1 MESTISLPARYQALT
16 RLGGGGGG
24 EVWEVQDRYTSE
36 HLALKV
42 LAEDAT
48 EHEMAALVRE
58 TVALSGLEGIGLP
71 QVMRFGRL
79 PHSGRPYLIRELVR
93 GSSLEQLLTGT
104 TRTKRILHALA
115 KAADQLTLIHRA
127 GFFHGDVK
135 PANIIVADTGEVTL
149 VDLGLAA
156 PWRDSG
162 VTARGLTPKYAAPEL
177 LGGRPLTVRA
187 EVYAL
192 GVALREAVERGETSL
207 GIQLIRGLLTVAQR
221 ATAVEPE
228 ERYPSVDEFATALR
242 QAALIEPGQERVDP
256 TRTWPIVGNEGTA
269 NRLVQW
275 VTTAKPGTAIQ
286 VRGPAGSGR
295 SVLLRRLAW
304 SLGIEGRPLVCV
316 DIGMSDDMAGVRAEI
331 EGFAPER
338 LTIIA
343 DDSDDLGAEMSA
355 VIDAARRAGAIVVT
369 SGERKGDAE
378 CEVFDVP
385 PMGEHAAIE
394 LLRRA
399 VPSLTER
406 LAKKV
411 AMVAG
416 GIPGR
421 LKHAVA
427 LIAQQAAASEEDVD
441 RLLAGVELEEAE
453 GVPSEPLDRA
463 LHFLQRGR
471 YKDAEI
477 ALGRV
482 QEGDELVIAVAQAR
496 LQVGL
501 GEPRLAYEALDKV
514 RELALQRRGS
524 EEAIAWQVWLGRASV
539 GVARYHEALELLR
552 PVRDVGGTLGA
563 LALAFE
569 GLALSHIDNV
579 DSARESLSAAVEA
592 ARAANDVCT
601 EGLAHACAGAV
612 LNKAGEIDAAQ
623 KAYEA
628 ALTCSQNGG
637 DAGTLCNV
645 QLNLAVLHQMKGDV
659 AASIEYFQAAADMGR
674 RSGRRATIRNALLNL
689 AHLDLMLGR
698 LARARANIDAVE
710 EQKEEL
716 PAVVRAQLKAARAE
730 LLARNGDADAAIRC
744 FRESALE
751 WEAQGSGIRGAELR
765 IEAILLAARQPDA
778 NVTELSA
785 EVAQAKVQLADTQ
798 AHRHSVALATAKVA
812 IAAGDEAGARAAFD
826 EGLAAARETHQKDW
840 EWRILAERAE
850 LEEGCG
856 QRLTARRDRIDA
868 VTVLE
873 QIATRLPRD
882 LREVFWNDPRRR
894 ALRASVDVSL
904 GVAETHMAYMP
915 VQADTTSLSRSI
927 STSLSATPYEQRLGR
942 LLEINREL
950 LGELDLSKLTTRVIG
965 FAVELLG
972 AERGLVVLRE
982 ADGAL
987 HVYSSNVRPG
997 DTSQVQF
1004 SRSIAERVIETREA
1018 FWSLSP
1024 REDQRM
1030 RAFQSVHHL
1039 SLESV
1044 VCVPIIARQDE
1055 PLGALYVEN
1064 RHESGRAFQREIPT
1078 LKAFADQVAL
1088 AFETARLVAENKS
1101 RALELAQANESLQ
1114 KTQAELREVLGL
1126 RTERLRETRKELRE
1140 TRDML
1145 YGHFGYQGLV
1155 GTSGAMRRCYSL
1167 IERVKSMDVPVLIT
1181 GESGTGKEVAAR
1193 AIHRASDR
1201 NKKPFLGI
1209 NCGAIPE
1216 HLLESELFGHVRGA
1230 FTGADR
1236 DKRGL
1241 FREAAGGTVLLDEIG
1256 EMPQKMQAGL
1266 LRVLQERKVRSV
1278 GGTHE
1283 EPVECRFIF
1292 ATHRDLRQMVTDGKF
1307 REDLYYRIHV
1317 VELPLPPLRERLEDV
1332 ALLVD
1337 HFLGIFAAR
1346 YKRDK
1351 KSLTRAAQRAL
1362 LSFGWPGNVRQLE
1375 HVLLNA
1381 WILCDEEEIDLEDLG
1396 IPGATRGG
1404 RSLKSSVPAAPASEP
1419 PSVVPSEANP
1429 RPNSPE
1435 STAAAR
1441 VPPLPPKR
1449 SEMPPEPTAATEVIE
1464 SQPPPSKRG
1473 PNTRDTYSS
1482 HRRSE
1487 KERIIDALK
1496 ACNWNRVKAA
1506 ELSGIPRRT
1515 FYRRLRE
1522 YKIQ

>member
-1 MESTISLPARYQALT
+1 MLT

-24 EVWEVQDRYTSE
+24 EVWEVQDRFTSE
-36 HLALKV
+36 HFALKV
-42 LAEDAT
+42 LAEDAS

-93 GSSLEQLLTGT
+93 GSSLEQLIASSIS
-104 TRTKRILHALA
+104 TKHILNALA
-115 KAADQLTLIHRA
+115 KAAEQLTLIHRA

-135 PANIIVADTGEVTL
+135 PANIIVGENGEVTL
-149 VDLGLAA
+149 VDLGLSA

-162 VTARGLTPKYAAPEL
+162 VAARGLTPKYAAPEL

-207 GIQLIRGLLTVAQR
+207 GLSLIRALLTVAQR

-242 QAALIEPGQERVDP
+242 QAALIAPANERVDP
-256 TRTWPIVGNEGTA
+256 TRTWPIVGNESTA

-275 VTTAKPGTAIQ
+275 VTTARPSTAIQ
-286 VRGPAGSGR
+286 LRGAAGSGR

-304 SLGIEGRPLVCV
+304 SLGIEGRALVWFDATMGNDLV
-316 DIGMSDDMAGVRAEI
+316 GLRSEI

-343 DDSDDLGAEMSA
+343 DDSDRLCPELLELIEQS
-355 VIDAARRAGAIVVT
+355 RRAGAVVVT
-369 SGERKGDAE
+369 SGEQATTE
-378 CEVFDVP
+378 EVEVFEVP
-385 PMGEHAAIE
+385 PLGEHSSVE
-394 LLRRA
+394 LLRLA

-411 AMVAG
+411 AAVAG

-421 LKHAVA
+421 LKQAVA
-427 LIAQQAAASEEDVD
+427 LIDQNAAASEDDIE
-441 RLLAGVELEEAE
+441 RLLAGVEADDVD
-453 GVPSEPLDRA
+453 GVPQEPLQRA
-463 LHFLQRGR
+463 LHFLDRGR
-471 YKDAEI
+471 YKDAEA
-477 ALGRV
+477 ALARV
-482 QEGDELVIAVAQAR
+482 EHGDELVVAVAQAR

-501 GEPRLAYEALDKV
+501 GEPKVAYDVLNEVRVLAE
-514 RELALQRRGS
+514 QRKGS
-524 EEAIAWQVWLGRASV
+524 HAAIAWQVWFGRASV
-539 GVARYHEALELLR
+539 GVAHYSEALELLA
-552 PVRDVGGTLGA
+552 PVRDVGGALGA

-579 DSARESLSAAVEA
+579 EGARTSLAAAVTV
-592 ARAANDVCT
+592 ARAANDVCV
-601 EGLAHACAGAV
+601 EGIAHACAGAV

-628 ALTCSQNGG
+628 ALTCAQNAG

-659 AASIEYFQAAADMGR
+659 AASIEHFQAAADMGR

-710 EQKEEL
+710 ENKEVL

-730 LLARNGDADAAIRC
+730 LFARTGDSEAAIRC
-744 FRESALE
+744 FRESAAE

-765 IEAILLAARQPDA
+765 LEAVLLAARQPDA
-778 NVTELSA
+778 NVGELSA
-785 EVAQAKVQLADTQ
+785 EVARAKSQLGDTQ
-798 AHRHSVALATAKVA
+798 AHRHAVALAAAKVA
-812 IAAGDEAGARAAFD
+812 LAAGDETAARVAFD

-850 LEEGCG
+850 LEESCG

-873 QIATRLPRD
+873 QVATRLPRD

-894 ALRASVDVSL
+894 ALRASVEVSL
-904 GVAETHMAYMP
+904 GVAETHHMAYAP
-915 VQADTTSLSRSI
+915 VPSDATSLSRSV
-927 STSLSATPYEQRLGR
+927 SLSSVATPYEQRLGR

-950 LGELDLSKLTTRVIG
+950 LGELELDKLTARVIG
-965 FAVELLG
+965 FAVELLN

-982 ADGAL
+982 LDGNL
-987 HVYSSNVRPG
+987 RVYSSNVRP
-997 DTSQVQF
+997 DDSSQVQF
-1004 SRSIAERVIETREA
+1004 SRSIAERVIDTREA
-1018 FWSLSP
+1018 FVSLAP

-1030 RAFQSVHHL
+1030 RTFQSVHHL
-1039 SLESV
+1039 NLESV
-1044 VCVPIIARQDE
+1044 VCVPIIARQVE

-1101 RALELAQANESLQ
+1101 RALELAAANESLR
-1114 KTQAELREVLGL
+1114 KTQVELREALGQ

-1140 TRDML
+1140 TRDTL

-1155 GTSGAMRRCYSL
+1155 GTSNAMRRCYSL
-1167 IERVKSMDVPVLIT
+1167 IERVKGMDVPVLIT

-1193 AIHRASDR
+1193 AIHRASER
-1201 NKKPFLGI
+1201 GKKPFLGI

-1236 DKRGL
+1236 DKKGL
-1241 FREAAGGTVLLDEIG
+1241 FREAADGTVLLDEIG

-1278 GGTHE
+1278 GGAHE
-1283 EPVECRFIF
+1283 ETVDCRFIF
-1292 ATHRDLRQMVTDGKF
+1292 ATHRDLQQMVKDGRF

-1317 VELPLPPLRERLEDV
+1317 VELPLPPLRERLEDIP
-1332 ALLVD
+1332 LLVD

-1346 YKRDK
+1346 YRREK
-1351 KSLTRAAQRAL
+1351 KTLTRAAQRAL
-1362 LSFGWPGNVRQLE
+1362 LSYAWPGNVRQLE

-1381 WILCDEEEIDLEDLG
+1381 WILCDEVEIDLDDLG
-1396 IPGATRGG
+1396 IPGAPRSS
-1404 RSLKSSVPAAPASEP
+1404 RSLRPSPPPLEDEHVASAGNGETGHIELEGAGAEPRGASGAARDAGTREP
-1419 PSVVPSEANP
+1419 PPVDESPSEDAQ
-1429 RPNSPE
+1429 SGAV
-1435 STAAAR
+1435 S
-1441 VPPLPPKR
+1441 KR
-1449 SEMPPEPTAATEVIE
+1449 STT
-1464 SQPPPSKRG
+1464 
-1473 PNTRDTYSS
+1473 TRDTYSS

-1487 KERIIDALK
+1487 KDRIIDALK

>member
-1 MESTISLPARYQALT
+1 
-16 RLGGGGGG
+16 
-24 EVWEVQDRYTSE
+24 VWEVQDRYTSE
-36 HLALKV
+36 HFALKV
-42 LAEDAT
+42 LAVDAS

-79 PHSGRPYLIRELVR
+79 PRSGRPYLIRELVR
-93 GSSLEQLLTGT
+93 GQSLEQLLASSVS
-104 TRTKRILHALA
+104 TKQILVALA
-115 KAADQLTLIHRA
+115 KAAEQLTLIHRA

-135 PANIIVADTGEVTL
+135 PANIIVGDDGEVTL
-149 VDLGLAA
+149 VDLGLSA

-162 VTARGLTPKYAAPEL
+162 VAARGLTPKYAAPEL

-192 GVALREAVERGETSL
+192 GVALRESVERGETSL
-207 GIQLIRGLLTVAQR
+207 GMPLIRELLLVAQR

-242 QAALIEPGQERVDP
+242 QAALIDVVGERVEP
-256 TRTWPIVGNEGTA
+256 TRTWPIVGSDTTA

-275 VTTAKPGTAIQ
+275 VGHARPGSALQ
-286 VRGPAGSGR
+286 LRGPVGSGR

-304 SLGIEGRPLVCV
+304 SLGIEGRPLVWF
-316 DIGMSDDMAGVRAEI
+316 DPTMAGDIVGLRSEV

-343 DDSDDLGAEMSA
+343 DDSDQLSPEMLA
-355 VIDAARRAGAIVVT
+355 LIRQARRAGAIVVT
-369 SGERKGDAE
+369 AGEHYGEED
-378 CEVFDVP
+378 CEVFEVP
-385 PMGEHAAIE
+385 PLAEHVAIE

-406 LAKKV
+406 LAKSI
-411 AMVAG
+411 ADATG
-416 GIPGR
+416 AIPGK
-421 LKHAVA
+421 LKRAVA
-427 LIAQQAAASEEDVD
+427 LIDQHAAASEEDVE
-441 RLLAGVELEEAE
+441 RLMAGEDLEPAE
-453 GVPSEPLDRA
+453 PGDPLERA
-463 LHFLQRGR
+463 LRHLQRGR
-471 YKDAEI
+471 YKDAEV
-477 ALGRV
+477 ALGEV
-482 QEGDELVIAVAQAR
+482 QRGDALVIAVANAR
-496 LQVGL
+496 LQVAL
-501 GEPRLAYEALDKV
+501 GEPKGAYDGLLAV
-514 RELALQRRGS
+514 RDLAEQRAGTDP
-524 EEAIAWQVWLGRASV
+524 AVAWQVWFGRANV
-539 GVARYHEALELLR
+539 GIARYNEALAALA
-552 PVRDVGGTLGA
+552 PVRDAGGSLGA

-579 DSARESLSAAVEA
+579 EA
-592 ARAANDVCT
+592 ARASLTAAIATARAAEDVCV
-601 EGLAHACAGAV
+601 EGVAHACAGAV
-612 LNKAGEIDAAQ
+612 LNKAGEIEAAQ
-623 KAYEA
+623 AAYEA
-628 ALTCSQNGG
+628 ALTCAQNGG

-698 LARARANIDAVE
+698 LARARASIEAVE
-710 EQKEEL
+710 EQKEVL

-730 LLARNGDADAAIRC
+730 LFARTGDVDGAIR
-744 FRESALE
+744 FFLESATE
-751 WEAQGSGIRGAELR
+751 WESQGSGIRGAELR
-765 IEAILLAARQPDA
+765 LEAVLLAARQPNP
-778 NVTELSA
+778 NVAELSA
-785 EVAQAKVQLADTQ
+785 EVARAKLQLGDTQ
-798 AHRHSVALATAKVA
+798 AHRHSLALAAAKVA
-812 IAAGDEAGARAAFD
+812 LAAGDEAAARVAFD
-826 EGLAAARETHQKDW
+826 EGLAASRETHQKDW

-850 LEEGCG
+850 LEDQAG
-856 QRLTARRDRIDA
+856 QRLTARRDRIEA

-873 QIATRLPRD
+873 QIAARLPRD

-894 ALRASVDVSL
+894 ALRASVESSL
-904 GVAETHMAYMP
+904 GIAETHHMP
-915 VQADTTSLSRSI
+915 YSPVASSLSRSVNL
-927 STSLSATPYEQRLGR
+927 STSATPYEQRLAR
-942 LLEINREL
+942 LLEINREI
-950 LGELDLSKLTTRVIG
+950 LGELDVSKLTSRVIG
-965 FAVELLG
+965 FAVELLN

-982 ADGAL
+982 ADGSL
-987 HVYSSNVRPG
+987 QVYSSNVRPE
-997 DTSQVQF
+997 DSSQAQF
-1004 SRSIAERVIETREA
+1004 SRSIAERVMTTRET
-1018 FWSLSP
+1018 FVSLTP
-1024 REDQRM
+1024 RDDQRM
-1030 RAFQSVHHL
+1030 RTFQSVHHL
-1039 SLESV
+1039 NLESV
-1044 VCVPIIARQDE
+1044 ACVPIIARE
-1055 PLGALYVEN
+1055 TKPLGALYVEN
-1064 RHESGRAFQREIPT
+1064 RRETTGAFQRELPI

-1101 RALELAQANESLQ
+1101 RALELAAANERLK
-1114 KTQAELREVLGL
+1114 KTQAELREALGV

-1140 TRDML
+1140 TRDTL

-1155 GTSGAMRRCYSL
+1155 GASNAMRRCYSL
-1167 IERVKSMDVPVLIT
+1167 IERVKSMAVPVLIT

-1236 DKRGL
+1236 DKKGL

-1266 LRVLQERKVRSV
+1266 LRVLQEHKVRPV

-1283 EPVECRFIF
+1283 EPVDCRFIF
-1292 ATHRDLRQMVTDGKF
+1292 ATHRDLQQMVSDGRF

-1332 ALLVD
+1332 PLLVD

-1351 KSLTRAAQRAL
+1351 KTLSRAALRAL
-1362 LSFGWPGNVRQLE
+1362 VAYSWPGNVRQLE

-1381 WILCDEEEIDLEDLG
+1381 WILCDEDEIDVDDLG
-1396 IPGATRGG
+1396 IPGAASRGRG
-1404 RSLKSSVPAAPASEP
+1404 PRSVLPAEREDGPRREHSFDAKPGSEP
-1419 PSVVPSEANP
+1419 TGSQ
-1429 RPNSPE
+1429 
-1435 STAAAR
+1435 TTYG
-1441 VPPLPPKR
+1441 L
-1449 SEMPPEPTAATEVIE
+1449 PEPLSGDTDSIAVGPRDEDEPLTTA
-1464 SQPPPSKRG
+1464 KRG
-1473 PNTRDTYSS
+1473 TSTRDTYSA

-1487 KERIIDALK
+1487 KERIIEALE

>member
-1 MESTISLPARYQALT
+1 MK

-24 EVWEVQDRYTSE
+24 EVWEVQDRFTNE
-36 HLALKV
+36 HYALKV
-42 LAEDAT
+42 LAEDAS

-79 PHSGRPYLIRELVR
+79 PHSGRPYLIRELVQ
-93 GSSLEQLLTGT
+93 GSSLEQLLASTVA
-104 TRTKRILHALA
+104 TKRILKALA
-115 KAADQLTLIHRA
+115 KAAEQLTLIHRA

-135 PANIIVADTGEVTL
+135 PANIIVGDDEHVTL
-149 VDLGLAA
+149 VDLGLSA
-156 PWRDSG
+156 PWRDAG
-162 VTARGLTPKYAAPEL
+162 VAARGLTPKYAAPEL

-207 GIQLIRGLLTVAQR
+207 GIQLIKALFNVAQR
-221 ATAVEPE
+221 ATAVEPD
-228 ERYPSVDEFATALR
+228 ERYPSVDEFASALR
-242 QAALIEPGQERVDP
+242 QAALLESGNERIDA
-256 TRTWPIVGNEGTA
+256 TRTWPIVGNEATA
-269 NRLVQW
+269 NRLVHW
-275 VTTAKPGTAIQ
+275 VTTARSGTAVQ
-286 VRGPAGSGR
+286 VRGPVGSGR

-304 SLGIEGRPLVCV
+304 SLGIEGRPLVCF
-316 DIGMSDDMAGVRAEI
+316 DARMGDDLVALRSEL

-343 DDSDDLGAEMSA
+343 DDSDELTPEVEALIVD
-355 VIDAARRAGAIVVT
+355 ARRKGAIVVT
-369 SGERKGDAE
+369 AGEKCQDAE

-385 PMGEHAAIE
+385 PLGEHAAIE
-394 LLRRA
+394 LVRRA

-411 AMVAG
+411 AAAAG
-416 GIPGR
+416 GVPGK
-421 LKHAVA
+421 LKQAVA
-427 LIAQQAAASEEDVD
+427 LIDQHAAASEDDIE
-441 RLLAGVELEEAE
+441 RLLAGVDLDEAE
-453 GVPSEPLDRA
+453 GVPREPLARA
-463 LHFLQRGR
+463 LHFLERGR
-471 YKDAEI
+471 YKDAEA
-477 ALGRV
+477 ALERV
-482 QEGDELVIAVAQAR
+482 QDGDALVVAVAQAR

-501 GEPRLAYEALDKV
+501 GEPKVAYDALTKV
-514 RELALQRRGS
+514 RDLAEQRRGT
-524 EEAIAWQVWLGRASV
+524 EEATSWQVWLGRASV
-539 GVARYHEALELLR
+539 GIAHYQEALDLLG
-552 PVRDVGGTLGA
+552 PVRDVGGSLGA
-563 LALAFE
+563 LALAFQ

-579 DSARESLSAAVEA
+579 EGARVSLNAAVET
-592 ARAANDVCT
+592 ARAAKDEVV
-601 EGLAHACAGAV
+601 EGVAHACAGAV

-628 ALTCSQNGG
+628 ALTCAQNGG

-698 LARARANIDAVE
+698 LARARASIEAVE
-710 EQKEEL
+710 EQREVL
-716 PAVVRAQLKAARAE
+716 PVAIRAQLKAARAE
-730 LLARNGDADAAIRC
+730 LFARNGDAEAAIEC
-744 FRESALE
+744 FLESAVE

-765 IEAILLAARQPDA
+765 LEAVLLGARQPQA
-778 NVTELSA
+778 NVGELSA
-785 EVAQAKVQLADTQ
+785 EVARAKAQLGDTL
-798 AHRHSVALATAKVA
+798 AHRHAVALATAKVA
-812 IAAGDEAGARAAFD
+812 IAAGDEAAARVAFD

-873 QIATRLPRD
+873 QVAARLPRD

-894 ALRASVDVSL
+894 ALRASVDAAL
-904 GVAETHMAYMP
+904 GSAETHMAYLP
-915 VQADTTSLSRSI
+915 VQNDMTSLSRSV
-927 STSLSATPYEQRLGR
+927 STSVSATPYEQRLGR

-950 LGELDLSKLTTRVIG
+950 LGELDFGKLTSRVIG
-965 FAVELLG
+965 FAIELLN

-982 ADGAL
+982 ADGNL
-987 HVYSSNVRPG
+987 RVYFSHARPG
-997 DTSQVQF
+997 DSSQTQF

-1018 FWSLSP
+1018 FVSLSP

-1044 VCVPIIARQDE
+1044 VCVPIIGRQIE

-1064 RHESGRAFQREIPT
+1064 RHESGRAFQREVPT
-1078 LKAFADQVAL
+1078 LKAFADQVAM
-1088 AFETARLVAENKS
+1088 AFETASLVAENKN
-1101 RALELAQANESLQ
+1101 RAQELAVANENLR
-1114 KTQAELREVLGL
+1114 KAQAELREVLGL

-1145 YGHFGYQGLV
+1145 FGHFGYQGLV

-1193 AIHRASDR
+1193 AIHRASER
-1201 NKKPFLGI
+1201 SKKPFLGI

-1216 HLLESELFGHVRGA
+1216 HLLESELFGHTRGA

-1236 DKRGL
+1236 DKKGL

-1266 LRVLQERKVRSV
+1266 LRVLQERKVRPV
-1278 GGTHE
+1278 GGANE
-1283 EPVECRFIF
+1283 EAVDCRFIF
-1292 ATHRDLRQMVTDGKF
+1292 ATHRDLAKMVSEGKF

-1317 VELPLPPLRERLEDV
+1317 VELPLPPLRERLDDV

-1362 LSFGWPGNVRQLE
+1362 LSYSWPGNVRQLE

-1381 WILCDEEEIDLEDLG
+1381 WVLCDEEEIDLEDLG
-1396 IPGATRGG
+1396 IPGGPRPG
-1404 RSLKSSVPAAPASEP
+1404 RNLRSSVPPASSSDPGAQSAPEAP
-1419 PSVVPSEANP
+1419 SPSVRE
-1429 RPNSPE
+1429 RPNGVPVSGSNAVS
-1435 STAAAR
+1435 STGENH
-1441 VPPLPPKR
+1441 VPPLPSQRP
-1449 SEMPPEPTAATEVIE
+1449 SAEGAVAEGASE
-1464 SQPPPSKRG
+1464 SQTPPSKRTG
-1473 PNTRDTYSS
+1473 QSRDTYSS

-1496 ACNWNRVKAA
+1496 ASNWNRVKAA